1 MTGSSAGISSRSTQR
16 ASRREGRGFATRYHV
31 PIVATRTIRSAKPAA
46 TNNDAASDRNSFE
59 VGKESAVLRI
69 PSVLRITS
77 NIPATANNR
86 GQSAFTWLTI
96 SHLIE
101 TLPKRVARISES
113 VLRGCRFPLNHAD
126 YRRAVSGGR
135 DGNVGS
141 LSSASTVPQYNCPEG
156 RFWDSA
162 VLCPAQWLGAA
173 SST

>member
-113 VLRGCRFPLNHAD
+113 VLRGCRFPLNHTA
-126 YRRAVSGGR
+126 YRRPVSGGR
-135 DGNVGS
+135 DGQRRIVIICFD
-141 LSSASTVPQYNCPEG
+141 STSVQLPGGP
-156 RFWDSA
+156 
-162 VLCPAQWLGAA
+162 VLGQC
-173 SST
+173 STMPCAMARRG